1 MENKESDFDGVI
13 VCPVCGKGMFP
24 VLHGTNSGG
33 TIACCA
39 RCRSCITIDFSTM
52 TASRHE
58 PIPQQFLRKLH
69 KIG

>member
-1 MENKESDFDGVI
+1 MENNESDFEGVI
-13 VCPVCGKGMFP
+13 VCPVCGKGVFP
-24 VLHGTNSGG
+24 VLHGTIAGG
-33 TIACCA
+33 TIT
-39 RCRSCITIDFSTM
+39 RCSRCKSCIAIDFSTM